1 MPAASLDAVLRAGL
15 RLQAEAP
22 ARFEAEAT
30 GAKLCNLYT
39 SKKNKDFQ
47 FPDKIGDFKPLR
59 HSTQR
64 YTLKKTKDN
73 PGVEAH
79 YAGPIHLYSKFGDS
93 TKRTDQPYM
102 IVTKV
107 KVTRGVT
114 SSGTKNDTATTFQVF
129 YKIAIK
135 PPIEYNDQ
143 PVMNDEEYSDFSYTF
158 SALNC
163 VDSESKLAA
172 DHNVKTWRPA
182 LWAAKLKNMR
192 KGNSLKSGLNVV
204 ERSTENQMLYK
215 ALEQDVPFEMAHL
228 VWKMAKAIKKANK

>member
-30 GAKLCNLYT
+30 GGKLCNLYT
-39 SKKNKDFQ
+39 SKKNKAFQ
-47 FPDKIGDFKPLR
+47 FPVKIGDFKPLR
-59 HSTQR
+59 HAKQR
-64 YTLKKTKDN
+64 YTLPKQN
-73 PGVEAH
+73 ESPGVEAH
-79 YAGPIHLYSKFGDS
+79 YVGPIYLYSKFGDS

-107 KVTRGVT
+107 KVRRGVT

-129 YKIAIK
+129 YKIAIE
-135 PPIEYNDQ
+135 PPIEHDDQ
-143 PVMNDEEYSDFSYTF
+143 PEVDDEEYSDFSYTF
-158 SALNC
+158 SDLNC

-172 DHNVKTWRPA
+172 VHYVKTWRPA
-182 LWAAKLKNMR
+182 VWDAKLKKMSN
-192 KGNSLKSGLNVV
+192 GFKSGFNVGV
-204 ERSTENQMLYK
+204 KSTANQMLYK

-228 VWKMAKAIKKANK
+228 VWKMAEAIKKANK